1 MVPEFLGALRDVAGN
16 PLAFAAYALVVAAW
30 AARGWFVYRPQAQAE
45 KILGQYSE
53 DKERTVAL
61 SMLIGE
67 KPPSGLAKADLLEWV
82 RLKSKEKTRYLLLVA
97 YVATLAT
104 VITISGM
111 AVFLMGQRVT
121 AHGGT
126 EEELRV
132 RDKELAA
139 FQLGQSKL
147 IYTKFEQTLRYRLDE
162 IADPEWTD
170 NPEIQLIAGQMDE
183 MLSANRRLY
192 CVLEEH
198 PCSVTEQTSW
208 SEIFTKLDPMLRR
221 QYVGRVQN
229 AHNLG
234 QLIGTLQIETVTNP
248 LGGPIE
254 VPILPFLARDAE
266 RIWVGDDTLLPD
278 NPELREA
285 VRELYAHAARNESPS
300 AEAFA
305 KLAAPILSYYR
316 IDT

>member
-1 MVPEFLGALRDVAGN
+1 MVSEFLGALRDVAGN
-16 PLAFAAYALVVAAW
+16 PLAFAAYTLVVAAW
-30 AARGWFVYRPQAQAE
+30 VARGWFVYRPQAQAE

-61 SMLIGE
+61 STLVGE
-67 KPPSGLAKADLLEWV
+67 KPPSGLAKSDLLEWV
-82 RLKSKEKTRYLLLVA
+82 KLKSKDKTRYLLLVA
-97 YVATLAT
+97 YVATLGTIVA
-104 VITISGM
+104 ISGM
-111 AVFLMGQRVT
+111 AVFLMAQR
-121 AHGGT
+121 APAGGGT
-126 EEELRV
+126 EDELRV

-147 IYTKFEQTLRYRLDE
+147 IYTQLEQTLRYRLEE
-162 IADPEWTD
+162 IADPKWID
-170 NPEIQLIAGQMDE
+170 NPEIKLLTNQMDA
-183 MLSANRRLY
+183 MLSTNRRLY

-229 AHNLG
+229 AYNLG
-234 QLIGTLQIETVTNP
+234 QLIGTLQIETIANP

-254 VPILPFLARDAE
+254 VPILPMLARDATK
-266 RIWVGDDTLLPD
+266 IWVGDDTLLPD
-278 NPELREA
+278 NPELRKA
-285 VRELYAHAARNESPS
+285 AREFYEYAARNESPS
-300 AEAFA
+300 AESFS

-316 IDT
+316 SDI